1 MTLQY
6 ARTFGHIRSIIATK
20 LPFDNMTD
28 GFDFRYDLSMIWAWL
43 STNDFTAR
51 LPKKLLVLQKITA
64 FPSIFHQIGMRFV
77 VSPANL
83 VSLDWP
89 TSEEVEGALWNLKT
103 PRSRRNPKERS
114 RGKCNSSNLKSSC
127 NLRKFE
133 AKHIIKHFYSACKS
147 NVNIEKNT
155 HVLHVNT
162 ASNFVE
168 IIYPTYFLT
177 YFRTS
182 LWYINSNPIPSMGL
196 VYLPNI
202 YHKNPPFIVVNIP
215 FRPMDGMGLD
225 ELLLWVWCCAAG
237 RATLEA
243 ILSGSVVGGS
253 CSHRSFHNL
262 LVVPKSSHWKIH
274 LGAHQFFT
282 ENLWHNP
289 KFGVFFFREAY
300 GLPSN
305 EGMDF
310 VVHGFFKKRFLKNAF

>member
-1 MTLQY
+1 MTLNKWFHSQTTQKT
-6 ARTFGHIRSIIATK
+6 ASFTENNSISIH
-20 LPFDNMTD
+20 
-28 GFDFRYDLSMIWAWL
+28 
-43 STNDFTAR
+43 
-51 LPKKLLVLQKITA
+51 
-64 FPSIFHQIGMRFV
+64 FPSNWDEICRLTCELGLLGLANKWRGWGCFV
-77 VSPANL
+77 EPQNATFQEKSQRTVTWANAIQVTWRAL
-83 VSLDWP
+83 V
-89 TSEEVEGALWNLKT
+89 TSGNSKQ
-103 PRSRRNPKERS
+103 SI
-114 RGKCNSSNLKSSC
+114 SSNISILHANQTWTLK
-127 NLRKFE
+127 K
-133 AKHIIKHFYSACKS
+133 
-147 NVNIEKNT
+147 T
-155 HVLHVNT
+155 
-162 ASNFVE
+162 
-168 IIYPTYFLT
+168 PTYFMWTLLRT
-177 YFRTS
+177 LLKLYTQHISWHIIRTS

-289 KFGVFFFREAY
+289 KFGVFFFSGSLWLAVKWRY
-300 GLPSN
+300 GFCGPWFFQKAVFEKRVLII
-305 EGMDF
+305 
-310 VVHGFFKKRFLKNAF
+310 GFIGIYCWWFRKPG